1 MKKVSI
7 KDVAREAGVS
17 ITTVSRALN
26 GYSDVSEKT
35 KEKIQEV
42 VAQLNY
48 APDVSARALGGKAD
62 TTIALLVSDLL
73 PTNESGFV
81 YGLISGLFYQC
92 NKLGCEFVLL
102 ITDNMKQQKMS
113 FLQLCKRKNLSGVVV
128 SGLKKDDHYYHE
140 IINTDIPCAIIDMET
155 YGKNKCEIT
164 INNLQASQE
173 AVEYLINLGHEKIG
187 MLAGSQEAEVS
198 GERYMGYEQ
207 SLKKAGISIVPKY
220 IRHCDFREDKAYEA
234 TKDLLKKFPEITAL
248 FCASDLMA
256 IGAIRGIMDMGKR
269 VPDDISIIGFDDI
282 PLAPY
287 FSNGITTIRQS
298 PQQMGQEGGQA
309 VWNMIQGEVIDKKI
323 ILSHELIIRG
333 TTQKI
338 N

>member
-1 MKKVSI
+1 MKKISI

-35 KEKIQEV
+35 RRKIQEV
-42 VAQLNY
+42 VRQLNY

-62 TTIALLVSDLL
+62 TTIALLVSELL

-102 ITDNMKQQKMS
+102 VTDTMKQEKMS

-128 SGLKKDDHYYHE
+128 SGLKIDDDYYHE
-140 IINTDIPCAIIDMET
+140 IINTDIPCAIIDMEA

-164 INNLQASQE
+164 IDNIQASQD
-173 AVEYLINLGHEKIG
+173 AVEYLIDLGHKKIG
-187 MLAGSQEAEVS
+187 MLDGGEKADVS
-198 GERYMGYEQ
+198 GQRRIGYEKA
-207 SLKKAGISIVPKY
+207 LKKAELPMIPEY
-220 IRHCDFREDKAYEA
+220 IRHCDFREDKAYEQ
-234 TKDLLKKFPEITAL
+234 TQRLLNEFPEITAL

-256 IGAIRGIMDMGKR
+256 IGAIRAIKDMGKK
-269 VPDDISIIGFDDI
+269 VPGDISIIGFDDI

-287 FSNGITTIRQS
+287 FNNGITTIHQS
-298 PQQMGQEGGQA
+298 PQQMGQESGKL
-309 VWNMIQGEVIDKKI
+309 VWNMIKGQAVDKKN
-323 ILSHELIIRG
+323 ILPYELIVRG
-333 TTQKI
+333 TTRRI